1 MDTFRFLFCIIHLV
15 FKVNYIFT
23 VYKICSHQHYF
34 YNLKDPEPELLPGQ
48 STAEAF
54 MDLVP
59 KRIQKLRSS
68 VNGPSRGVQNAG
80 TDTTVSGVTKV
91 YIYVSLIIENIFIE
105 GEINGFQNV
114 KDTFRPFV

>member
-1 MDTFRFLFCIIHLV
+1 MQLSALF
-15 FKVNYIFT
+15 Y
-23 VYKICSHQHYF
+23 Y
-34 YNLKDPEPELLPGQ
+34 LKDPKPELLPGQ

-59 KRIQKLRSS
+59 KRIQKLRVS

-80 TDTTVSGVTKV
+80 TDTTVSGVTK
-91 YIYVSLIIENIFIE
+91 VSLIIENIFIE